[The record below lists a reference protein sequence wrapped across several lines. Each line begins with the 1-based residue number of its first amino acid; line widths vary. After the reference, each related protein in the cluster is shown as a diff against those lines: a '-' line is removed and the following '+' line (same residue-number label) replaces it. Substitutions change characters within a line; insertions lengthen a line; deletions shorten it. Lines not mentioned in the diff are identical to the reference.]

1 MAGRFLLLPYLLLS
15 AAPTKSLNKLCG
27 RFGREMNSG

>member
-1 MAGRFLLLPYLLLS
+1 MAGSFLLLYLFLS